1 MASVS
6 YDEIF
11 QNFLGSITDY
21 DIQVNLSPSDSYS
34 LMTEYLHKAI
44 ADRYVRHIFSSVS
57 VDDDIQVF
65 TYELALSG
73 DEASDNDFV
82 VTALSKWMVYEW
94 LHKEVRSKINT
105 AQMFA
110 GKEQKFYSQ
119 SNHIAELRALQDDA
133 YKEARDFIRDRGY
146 IENSYLGGT

>member
-34 LMTEYLHKAI
+34 LMTEYLHKAVS
-44 ADRYVRHIFSSVS
+44 DHYVRHLFSSAS
-57 VDDDIQVF
+57 LDDDVQVF
-65 TYELALSG
+65 TYEIAEPIEEDVDKEFIINALQ
-73 DEASDNDFV
+73 
-82 VTALSKWMVYEW
+82 KWMVYEW
-94 LHKEVRSKINT
+94 LHKQVRSVLNT
-105 AQMFA
+105 AQFFG

-119 SNHIAELRALQDDA
+119 SNHLAELRALQDDA
-133 YKEARDFIRDRGY
+133 YSEARRFILDRGY
-146 IENSYLGGT
+146 ISNSYLKEG